1 MNKRTKIALYVLLAL
16 SACLFI
22 WRFQSNYARLMKEGE
37 TKTDTDLVN
46 IKVPDYQ
53 RMAAPAKTDYHLG
66 GWGAG
71 MVLSLVGLG
80 LIVGLGLAF
89 AALTFPAPAT
99 ALRPIPDTAI
109 PDGVMVEGFA
119 EGSADA
125 PYAPGDWELQMDRV
139 LRLVRRQGAE
149 EEWAKGNLLQAIQ
162 LMRDYLK
169 QNPREQHVALRIAE
183 IYEKD
188 LQNFLAAALEY
199 EEVLKQKLPPER
211 WGWAAIHLCNLYTSK
226 LNQSD
231 KAIALLQRIVADYGA
246 TGAAEKARKRLA
258 QLEDEGVALPSAE
271 PPPAPAAPASNL
283 PPGFAPKK

>member
-80 LIVGLGLAF
+80 LMVDHDISGLVGSRELKVIYNDEGEGMAS
-89 AALTFPAPAT
+89 
-99 ALRPIPDTAI
+99 PDY
-109 PDGVMVEGFA
+109 EK
-119 EGSADA
+119 
-125 PYAPGDWELQMDRV
+125 
-139 LRLVRRQGAE
+139 AE
-149 EEWAKGNLLQAIQ
+149 EEWANGNFLEAIQ

>member
-1 MNKRTKIALYVLLAL
+1 MNKRTKIALYVFLAL
-16 SACLFI
+16 SACVFI

-37 TKTDTDLVN
+37 TKTDTDLINV
-46 IKVPDYQ
+46 KVPDYQ
-53 RMAAPAKTDYHLG
+53 RRAAPAKTDYHLG
-66 GWGAG
+66 AWGAG

-80 LIVGLGLAF
+80 LM
-89 AALTFPAPAT
+89 AAHDISGFIGSR
-99 ALRPIPDTAI
+99 ALKVLYTDEGAQAASPDY
-109 PDGVMVEGFA
+109 DK
-119 EGSADA
+119 
-125 PYAPGDWELQMDRV
+125 
-139 LRLVRRQGAE
+139 AE
-149 EEWAKGNLLQAIQ
+149 EKWANGNFLEAIQ

-231 KAIALLQRIVADYGA
+231 KAIALLQRIVAEYSGTA
-246 TGAAEKARKRLA
+246 AAEKAANRLA
-258 QLEDEGVALPSAE
+258 QLEEEGILPPSLGTAAG
-271 PPPAPAAPASNL
+271 PAPPAWNL
-283 PPGFAPKK
+283 PPGFA

>member
-1 MNKRTKIALYVLLAL
+1 MNKGTKIALYVPLAL
-16 SACLFI
+16 SACFFI
-22 WRFQSNYARLMKEGE
+22 WRFKSNYSRLMAEGE
-37 TKTDTDLVN
+37 PKTNTDLVN
-46 IKVPDYQ
+46 VKVPDYQ
-53 RMAAPAKTDYHLG
+53 KQAAPAKTDYHLG
-66 GWGAG
+66 AWGAG

-80 LIVGLGLAF
+80 LIVAHDVSGLVGNR
-89 AALTFPAPAT
+89 ALKVLYHDEGEGVAS
-99 ALRPIPDTAI
+99 PDY
-109 PDGVMVEGFA
+109 EK
-119 EGSADA
+119 
-125 PYAPGDWELQMDRV
+125 
-139 LRLVRRQGAE
+139 AE
-149 EEWAKGNLLQAIQ
+149 EEWANGNFLDAIQ

-246 TGAAEKARKRLA
+246 TAAAEKARKRLA
-258 QLEDEGVALPSAE
+258 QLEDEGIAPPLVEGPAE
-271 PPPAPAAPASNL
+271 AAPPASNL
-283 PPGFAPKK
+283 PPGFAPKKL

>member
-1 MNKRTKIALYVLLAL
+1 MA
-16 SACLFI
+16 
-22 WRFQSNYARLMKEGE
+22 EGE
-37 TKTDTDLVN
+37 TKTDTDLIN

-80 LIVGLGLAF
+80 LMVAHDLSGLVGGR
-89 AALTFPAPAT
+89 ALKVIYNDEGEGMAS
-99 ALRPIPDTAI
+99 PDY
-109 PDGVMVEGFA
+109 EK
-119 EGSADA
+119 
-125 PYAPGDWELQMDRV
+125 
-139 LRLVRRQGAE
+139 AE
-149 EEWAKGNLLQAIQ
+149 EEWANGNFLEAIQ

-226 LNQSD
+226 LNQPD
-231 KAIALLQRIVADYGA
+231 KAIALLQRIVADYGETA
-246 TGAAEKARKRLA
+246 AAEKARKRLT
-258 QLEDEGVALPSAE
+258 QLEEEGVVAAPTETPSE
-271 PPPAPAAPASNL
+271 PAPPASNL
-283 PPGFAPKK
+283 PPGFAPRK

>member
-80 LIVGLGLAF
+80 LMVAHDISGLVGGRAMKVLYNDEGEGMAN
-89 AALTFPAPAT
+89 
-99 ALRPIPDTAI
+99 PDY
-109 PDGVMVEGFA
+109 EK
-119 EGSADA
+119 
-125 PYAPGDWELQMDRV
+125 
-139 LRLVRRQGAE
+139 AE
-149 EEWAKGNLLQAIQ
+149 EEWAKGNFLDAIQ
-162 LMRDYLK
+162 LMREYLRR
-169 QNPREQHVALRIAE
+169 NPREQHVALRIAE

-188 LQNFLAAALEY
+188 LDNHLAAALEY

-211 WGWAAIHLCNLYTSK
+211 WGWAAIHLCNVYTSK
-226 LNQSD
+226 LNQPD
-231 KAIALLQRIVADYGA
+231 KAIALLQRIVTDYGE
-246 TGAAEKARKRLA
+246 TAAADKARKRLG
-258 QLEDEGVALPSAE
+258 QLEEEGLVSVSIEPAQESA
-271 PPPAPAAPASNL
+271 PPA
-283 PPGFAPKK
+283 